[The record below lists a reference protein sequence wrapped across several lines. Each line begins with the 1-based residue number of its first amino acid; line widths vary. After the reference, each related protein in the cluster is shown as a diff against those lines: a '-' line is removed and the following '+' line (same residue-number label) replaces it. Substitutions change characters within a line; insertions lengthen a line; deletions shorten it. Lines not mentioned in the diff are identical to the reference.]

1 MTCEAEIESSR
12 PKLWN
17 RNYLRTW
24 GANFTLFF
32 SFMLIVPLLP
42 IYLQE
47 QFGASKEMIGVVL
60 SGYTVVAMLT
70 RATSGYVV
78 DKYPRKQV
86 LVLGFVLLFAFY
98 FGYLLAGSLLLFAVV
113 RTLHGLPFGI
123 ATVANSTVAID
134 VLPAERRAEGI
145 GYYGLSNNV
154 ATAISPTVGLWIY
167 ETWHD
172 FDLLFCC
179 SIGVA
184 AVGVALVAPLK
195 SPQGGRTER
204 RPMESAATGTAN
216 EDETDGAGQ
225 TTAAIVRWLERF
237 YLAQGW
243 AQGVA
248 IACFSFAYGVVS
260 TYVAIYGREELG
272 ITGGS
277 GVFFALLASGL
288 IVSRLFGS
296 RSLRRGR
303 ILHNATLGTCLSCVG
318 YLLFAALHNEV
329 GYYGCAI
336 LVGLGNGHLWPAFQ
350 SMFISLASAS
360 KRGVANASLLTSWDL
375 GVGIGVVSGG
385 SLIEHFGYHSAFW
398 GGWLV
403 ETLGV
408 VFYLLYVRRKYPRQL
423 SAMLAIASPKPTAQ
437 EEK

>member
-1 MTCEAEIESSR
+1 MEQ
-12 PKLWN
+12 KLWN

-47 QFGASKEMIGVVL
+47 RFGATKDVIGVVL

-78 DKYPRKQV
+78 DRYPRKLV
-86 LVLGFVLLFAFY
+86 LVMGFVLLFAFY
-98 FGYLLAGSLLLFAVV
+98 FGYLVAGSLLLFAAV

-123 ATVANSTVAID
+123 STVANSTVAID
-134 VLPAERRAEGI
+134 VLPPARRAEGI

-172 FDLLFCC
+172 FDILFCC
-179 SIGVA
+179 SMAVA
-184 AVGVALVAPLK
+184 AVGVWCVSGIKMPTEPAPA
-195 SPQGGRTER
+195 T
-204 RPMESAATGTAN
+204 SAVSAN
-216 EDETDGAGQ
+216 GKGH
-225 TTAAIVRWLERF
+225 WLDHF
-237 YLAQGW
+237 YLTRGW
-243 AQGVA
+243 AQGVS
-248 IACFSFAYGVVS
+248 IACYSFAYGVVS

-272 ITGGS
+272 ITSGS

-288 IVSRLFGS
+288 IVSRLYGS
-296 RSLRRGR
+296 RSLRQGR
-303 ILHNATLGTCLSCVG
+303 IMHNATLGVCLSCLG
-318 YLLFAALHNEV
+318 YLLFATLHNAI

-350 SMFISLASAS
+350 SMFIALAPPE

-375 GVGIGVVSGG
+375 GVGLGVVSGG
-385 SLIEHFGYHSAFW
+385 TLIEHLGYHSAFW
-398 GGWLV
+398 GGWIV
-403 ETLGV
+403 EAAGV
-408 VFYLLYVRRKYPRQL
+408 LFFLFYCKPRH
-423 SAMLAIASPKPTAQ
+423 ANIGKNG
-437 EEK
+437 